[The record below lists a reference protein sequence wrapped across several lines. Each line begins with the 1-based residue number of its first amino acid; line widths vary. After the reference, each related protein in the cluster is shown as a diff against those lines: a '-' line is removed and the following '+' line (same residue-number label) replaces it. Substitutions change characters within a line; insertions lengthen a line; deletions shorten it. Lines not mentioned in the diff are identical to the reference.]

1 MRKLSVCLPGV
12 LSAAGAM
19 GVARWAPFV
28 VLFAVMFLASGCVV
42 QPIVAGEGG
51 APLVVSNGAP
61 VIAIA
66 PVAAPSGTSISVAG
80 AGWTPGEVIYI
91 NLEGRQG
98 TEKLIS
104 TVAVLTA
111 DADGRFST
119 VFVAPLDLFW
129 RDATGTVVVAHSQ
142 ATGASAAAPFVFT
155 SATGTPSPAARTT
168 TPTPTPT
175 PFPTATG
182 PRPTAEPSVGLARV
196 TSRGLNMRAGPSAY
210 YPVVRVLTY
219 GTELVV
225 LGQDRT
231 GYWLYVALRDGTLGW
246 VARAFT
252 DFRGTAPLVPAP
264 PLPPNRPT
272 PLPTSLPTPVPT
284 GAVGAWLGEYYANP
298 FLGGAPVL
306 VREDP
311 AVNFDWGLGSPA
323 PGIPADNFSVR
334 WTTNLYFEEGTYRFN
349 ARADDGV
356 RLWVDGRLVIDE
368 WHDYINT
375 VYAVDLWL
383 GAGRH
388 TLTVDYYEHTQYAFV
403 HVWWERVGPTP
414 VPGYPDWK
422 GEYFANMYLEGYP
435 TYVRN
440 DYAIDFNWGTSSP
453 APGIPNT
460 NYSVRWTRTLDF
472 ESGDY
477 RLYARSDD
485 GIRVFVDDS
494 LVIDA
499 WYDSSGD
506 RTHTTDLYLS
516 GHRRLRVEY
525 YQHLG
530 GRAGAVLVG
539 ADRLAHAYQDR
550 HARQDAHAIVAQS
563 LRRRR
568 SLVRPSGNVGDGE
581 LRRLPGEHLGQ
592 SLPGRRCQ
600 HAAGSQR
607 HRLCQRA
614 DGSQRQRRVEFRHA
628 GPLAQRRA
636 HRTGRTHP
644 VGGYGGLPGD
654 CGRRL

>member
-1 MRKLSVCLPGV
+1 MRKLSVRLPGV

-28 VLFAVMFLASGCVV
+28 VLFAVMLLASGCVV

-225 LGQDRT
+225 LGQDRS

-252 DFRGTAPLVPAP
+252 DFRGTAPIVPAP

-272 PLPTSLPTPVPT
+272 PLPTPLPTPVPT

-298 FLGGAPVL
+298 FLAGAPVL

-311 AVNFDWGLGSPA
+311 AVDFDWGLGSPA
-323 PGIPADNFSVR
+323 PRYP
-334 WTTNLYFEEGTYRFN
+334 
-349 ARADDGV
+349 
-356 RLWVDGRLVIDE
+356 GRQL
-368 WHDYINT
+368 
-375 VYAVDLWL
+375 L
-383 GAGRH
+383 GALDDKSLFRGGHVPVQCPGR
-388 TLTVDYYEHTQYAFV
+388 
-403 HVWWERVGPTP
+403 R
-414 VPGYPDWK
+414 
-422 GEYFANMYLEGYP
+422 
-435 TYVRN
+435 RC
-440 DYAIDFNWGTSSP
+440 
-453 APGIPNT
+453 APLGG
-460 NYSVRWTRTLDF
+460 WT
-472 ESGDY
+472 
-477 RLYARSDD
+477 A
-485 GIRVFVDDS
+485 
-494 LVIDA
+494 
-499 WYDSSGD
+499 
-506 RTHTTDLYLS
+506 
-516 GHRRLRVEY
+516 GHRRVARL
-525 YQHLG
+525 YQHCLCRRSVAGRRSPYADG
-530 GRAGAVLVG
+530 GLLRTHPICLRPRLVG
-539 ADRLAHAYQDR
+539 AGWA
-550 HARQDAHAIVAQS
+550 DACS
-563 LRRRR
+563 WL
-568 SLVRPSGNVGDGE
+568 SGLEG
-581 LRRLPGEHLGQ
+581 
-592 SLPGRRCQ
+592 
-600 HAAGSQR
+600 
-607 HRLCQRA
+607 
-614 DGSQRQRRVEFRHA
+614 
-628 GPLAQRRA
+628 
-636 HRTGRTHP
+636 
-644 VGGYGGLPGD
+644 
-654 CGRRL
+654 